1 MSKKAEQKKLEQEQ
15 KKALALKLEQDALKA
30 QQEASSVIDTQDQDE
45 TEGEDIDQN
54 ETDLK
59 DQDQED
65 SDQDEI
71 KDEDQ
76 DQEKDQDQD
85 QEKDEHY
92 YRVKTPFLLSEVDG
106 IREVAKIGQIIS
118 LDMINEG
125 YLTDH
130 FVERVSVESG
140 EE

>member
-30 QQEASSVIDTQDQDE
+30 QQEASSVIDTQDQDK
-45 TEGEDIDQN
+45 TEDEDVDQN

-65 SDQDEI
+65 NDQDEI

-76 DQEKDQDQD
+76 DQEKD
-85 QEKDEHY
+85 ERY
-92 YRVKTPFLLSEVDG
+92 YRVKTPFLLAEVDG